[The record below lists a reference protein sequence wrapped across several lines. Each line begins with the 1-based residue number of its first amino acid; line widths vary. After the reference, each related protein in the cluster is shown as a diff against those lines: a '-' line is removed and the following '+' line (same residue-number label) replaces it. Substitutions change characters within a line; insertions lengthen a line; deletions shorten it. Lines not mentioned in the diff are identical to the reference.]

1 MALDELSIVST
12 STSSIVALLA
22 FVLSAL
28 ALRAARRRANPRL
41 KWVAGAFFV
50 FGLKNV
56 FSAFNVAT
64 HDVPHDAIELALSV
78 FDLVIILMLFVPLF
92 VRRRRS

>member
-1 MALDELSIVST
+1 MTLDDLSLAST
-12 STSSIVALLA
+12 ATSSIVALLA
-22 FVLSAL
+22 IVLSLL
-28 ALRAARRRANPRL
+28 ALRAARRRANPQL
-41 KWVAGAFFV
+41 GWVAAAFFV

-64 HDVPHDAIELALSV
+64 HDVPHDAIELALSL
-78 FDLVIILMLFVPLF
+78 FDLVIILMLFVPIF